1 MAQVEIPTRFLHF
14 TAGQNR
20 IDINGHNIRRVLEEL
35 EKNFPGLVEELK
47 STSTVAID
55 GEIIGNQIEDTL
67 LEKVKDNTEIYFVPA
82 ISGG

>member
-1 MAQVEIPTRFLHF
+1 MAQVEIPAMFLHF

-20 IDINGHNIRRVLEEL
+20 ISINGHNIRRILEEL
-35 EKNFPGLVEELK
+35 EETFPGLVEELK

-55 GEIIGNQIEDTL
+55 GEIIGNKLQDTL
-67 LEKVKDNTEIYFVPA
+67 LEKVEDKTEIYFVPA